1 MRSIDPQLVA
11 AARESANFGDLAPI
25 EPLLAI
31 YAAGAESGVYTD
43 PNGALIKCR
52 QFGEVLAEQLI
63 RPVREAQQ
71 IADCVER
78 KPKLARVADE
88 RQSILCRLPVEPL
101 VAGASLWRRQKPDLL
116 IVADRGNL
124 HPGCFAQLSDSEHQI
139 SPQLSSY

>member
-1 MRSIDPQLVA
+1 MILRTERMIAQHLDDPATGNSPLSTLRDHPLQLRFQRRQ
-11 AARESANFGDLAPI
+11 ARDARLDSSE
-25 EPLLAI
+25 LLLRNNV
-31 YAAGAESGVYTD
+31 GGCT
-43 PNGALIKCR
+43 G
-52 QFGEVLAEQLI
+52 LI

-101 VAGASLWRRQKPDLL
+101 IAGAALWRRQKPDLL

-124 HPGCFAQLSDSEHQI
+124 HPGRFAQLSVRK
-139 SPQLSSY
+139 SSSALLNL